1 MMGGAERQEA
11 GGRKK
16 LFSVIHTVVTMIKA
30 IADTILRW
38 HHRPWRRV
46 LLSGY
51 IQGTRKFTVS
61 DLQKGTIENKRTV
74 DDLYKLSVNIKKIR
88 RLKSWVLYKDEAYV
102 EETANILKEM
112 GASDV
117 TVANI
122 LESCPEAFLQKP
134 AEINTQKSIWNL
146 VCRKDKEL
154 ISLIEKFPDSFFIC
168 RSPTNQ
174 RDNIKY
180 FQDLGLN
187 NKIVSRLLTSAPQI
201 FCNQVEN
208 NKKMVDALEE
218 NYISLGGTKE
228 NFKTWIMKL
237 ISQDPFVLSKATMT
251 MEENLKF
258 FQDLGFRNE
267 KVLKLLSKLKG
278 FVFDLDKDTMEKGV
292 LFTMS
297 TFECDK
303 EELREM
309 VMKSPALLYYS
320 VPLLEE
326 RLQLLLREG
335 ATLSQIK
342 ECPNVLELTPQI
354 VQFRVR
360 KIKELGRRIQDQSLE
375 VLNGTKKDFET
386 NYGKLQVRKERPL
399 YNPVAP
405 LPVEE

>member
-1 MMGGAERQEA
+1 
-11 GGRKK
+11 
-16 LFSVIHTVVTMIKA
+16 MIKA
-30 IADTILRW
+30 VIDSVLRC
-38 HHRPWRRV
+38 HDRPWRGV
-46 LLSGY
+46 LICRQIIVSGCLH
-51 IQGTRKFTVS
+51 GTRKFM
-61 DLQKGTIENKRTV
+61 DLDSASHTQKSGKENKRTI
-74 DDLYKLSVNIKKIR
+74 DSLYKLSVNIKKIR
-88 RLKSWVLYKDEAYV
+88 RLKSWVLYKDVAYV

-122 LESCPEAFLQKP
+122 LESCPEAFLQEP
-134 AEINTQKSIWNL
+134 TEINTSKSIWNL
-146 VCRKDKEL
+146 VCPRDGEL
-154 ISLIEKFPDSFFIC
+154 ITLIEKFPDSFFIC
-168 RSPTNQ
+168 KSPTNQ

-201 FCNQVEN
+201 FCNQVEY

-218 NYISLGGTKE
+218 NYINLGGTRE

-237 ISQDPFVLSKATMT
+237 ISQDPFVLLKANKTMK
-251 MEENLKF
+251 ENLKF
-258 FQDLGFRNE
+258 LQDLGFPDE
-267 KVLKLLSKLKG
+267 KVLKLLAKLKG
-278 FVFDLDKDTMEKGV
+278 FVFDLNKDTMRQGV

-297 TFECDK
+297 TFECNN
-303 EELREM
+303 EELREL

-326 RLQLLLREG
+326 RLQLLLQEG
-335 ATLSQIK
+335 ATLNQVK

-354 VQFRVR
+354 VQFRAK
-360 KIKELGRRIQDQSLE
+360 KIKQLGRRIQDQSLE
-375 VLNGTKKDFET
+375 ILNGTKKDFEA

-405 LPVEE
+405 LHVED

>member
-1 MMGGAERQEA
+1 
-11 GGRKK
+11 
-16 LFSVIHTVVTMIKA
+16 MIKA
-30 IADTILRW
+30 VGDTVLRW
-38 HHRPWRRV
+38 HDRPWRGV
-46 LLSGY
+46 LMCQQIIISG
-51 IQGTRKFTVS
+51 IVHGTRNFTNS
-61 DLQKGTIENKRTV
+61 DSTPDSQKGAIENKRTI
-74 DDLYKLSVNIKKIR
+74 DNLYKLSVNIKKIR
-88 RLKSWVLYKDEAYV
+88 RLKSWVLYKDVAYV
-102 EETANILKEM
+102 EETANILKKM

-117 TVANI
+117 TLANI
-122 LESCPEAFLQKP
+122 LESCPEAFLQEPK
-134 AEINTQKSIWNL
+134 EINASKSIWNL
-146 VCRKDKEL
+146 VCPKDEEL
-154 ISLIEKFPDSFFIC
+154 ITLIEKFPDSFFIC
-168 RSPTNQ
+168 KSPTNQ

-201 FCNQVEN
+201 FCNQVED

-218 NYISLGGTKE
+218 NYINLGGTKE

-237 ISQDPFVLSKATMT
+237 ISQDPFVLLKANKTMK
-251 MEENLKF
+251 ENLKF
-258 FQDLGFRNE
+258 LQDLGFHNE

-278 FVFDLDKDTMEKGV
+278 FVFDLNKDTMKKGV

-297 TFECDK
+297 TFECNN
-303 EELREM
+303 EELREL

-335 ATLSQIK
+335 ATLNQVK

-354 VQFRVR
+354 VQFRAR
-360 KIKELGRRIQDQSLE
+360 KIKQLGRRIQDQSLE
-375 VLNGTKKDFET
+375 ILNGTRKDFEA

-405 LPVEE
+405 LKVEE